1 MIFVSVGMHHQGFDR
16 LIRAMDALAP
26 SLSDAVVMQIG
37 AGSYEPLNARFFRF
51 ASSEEVDALVREAR
65 VAVTHCGAGSIISAL
80 KYGVPVVVMPRL
92 RRFAEHVDDHQL
104 ELARALGQRGGIT
117 VLNDAEGL
125 REAIGRATPPPAV
138 SDRRRDL
145 VEALSQCLK
154 ELAGKPGREV
164 VTP

>member
-1 MIFVSVGMHHQGFDR
+1 VIFVSVGMHHQGFDR

-26 SLSDAVVMQIG
+26 SLADAVIMQIG

-51 ASSEEVDALVREAR
+51 ASSEEVDALVRDAR
-65 VAVTHCGAGSIISAL
+65 VVVAHCGVGSIISAL
-80 KYGVPVVVMPRL
+80 KHAVPVVVVPRL

-104 ELARALGQRGGIT
+104 ELARVLGESGRAT
-117 VLNDAEGL
+117 VLYDVEGL
-125 REAIGRATPPPAV
+125 QEAICRATPPPVV
-138 SDRRRDL
+138 SDRQRDL
-145 VEALSQCLK
+145 VNALSQCLG